1 MESWI
6 VIAMCGLYVCLEAL
20 VAFVFHK
27 FHLVKS
33 EGIRK
38 FIHIATSFLI
48 FPVIYGIK
56 EPALRYVGPLFFVFF
71 NAIAS
76 YGGMGRAI
84 GLSDEKRHIGLVVY
98 PLSVLFLVF
107 LFNTGYMGAE
117 SAVSGVL
124 IMGLGDGMA
133 ALVGTKWGKHKY
145 KVFKVGVKSVE
156 GTFSMFV
163 ASFLVVY
170 FLSPCGVLVALFVA
184 LFSSLVEN
192 ISPSGVDNATVP
204 ILSSLLLEVLCRLSL
219 ESLIDI

>member
-1 MESWI
+1 MGSWS
-6 VIAMCGLYVCLEAL
+6 VIFICGLYVVIEAFA
-20 VAFVFHK
+20 AFIFHK
-27 FHLVKS
+27 FHLMKS

-48 FPVIYGIK
+48 FPVLYGIDQ
-56 EPALRYVGPLFFVFF
+56 PMLRYVGPLFFVVF
-71 NAIAS
+71 NAIAG
-76 YGGMGRAI
+76 YCGLGRIIGMD
-84 GLSDEKRHIGLVVY
+84 DEKRHLGLVIY
-98 PLSVLFLVF
+98 PLSVAFLVF
-107 LFNTGYMGAE
+107 LFNEGYISPQAA
-117 SAVSGVL
+117 SAGVM

-133 ALVGTKWGKHKY
+133 AVVGTKWGKHKY

-204 ILSSLLLEVLCRLSL
+204 ILSSLLLEVLCRL
-219 ESLIDI
+219 

>member
-20 VAFVFHK
+20 VAFVFYK

-38 FIHIATSFLI
+38 FIHIATSFLV

-56 EPALRYVGPLFFVFF
+56 EPSLRYVGPLFFVFF

-76 YGGMGRAI
+76 YGGMGKAI

-98 PLSVLFLVF
+98 PLSVFFLVF
-107 LFNTGYMGAE
+107 LFNIGYMSAE

-145 KVFKVGVKSVE
+145 KVSKVGVKSVE

-170 FLSPCGVLVALFVA
+170 ILSPCGVLVSLFVA

-204 ILSSLLLEVLCRLSL
+204 ILSALLLEVLCRL
-219 ESLIDI
+219 

>member
-1 MESWI
+1 MGSWI
-6 VIAMCGLYVCLEAL
+6 VIILCGLYVCLEAL
-20 VAFVFHK
+20 VAYIAHRFHILK
-27 FHLVKS
+27 G

-56 EPALRYVGPLFFVFF
+56 EPVLRYVGPLFFTLF
-71 NAIAS
+71 NAVAAYSGKGKIL
-76 YGGMGRAI
+76 
-84 GLSDEKRHIGLVVY
+84 GLDDEKRHIGLIIY

-107 LFNTGYMGAE
+107 LYNYGYIMAQ
-117 SAVSGVL
+117 SAICGVM

-145 KVFKVGVKSVE
+145 KIRGIGKKSIE
-156 GTFSMFV
+156 GTFAMFV

-170 FLSPCGVLVALFVA
+170 FISPAGAWVSLLVA

-204 ILSSLLLEVLCRLSL
+204 ILSSLLLEVLCRL
-219 ESLIDI
+219 

>member
-56 EPALRYVGPLFFVFF
+56 EPGIRYVGPLFFVFF

-107 LFNTGYMGAE
+107 LFNIGYMGAE

-204 ILSSLLLEVLCRLSL
+204 ILSSLLLELLCRL
-219 ESLIDI
+219 

>member
-48 FPVIYGIK
+48 FPVIYGLK

-71 NAIAS
+71 NVIAS

-145 KVFKVGVKSVE
+145 KVFKVGVTSVE

-204 ILSSLLLEVLCRLSL
+204 ILSSLLLEVLCRL
-219 ESLIDI
+219 

>member
-56 EPALRYVGPLFFVFF
+56 EPGLRYVGPLFFVFF

-107 LFNTGYMGAE
+107 LFNIGYMGAE

-163 ASFLVVY
+163 ASFFVVY
-170 FLSPCGVLVALFVA
+170 FLSTCGVLVALFVA

-204 ILSSLLLEVLCRLSL
+204 ILSSLLLEVLCRL
-219 ESLIDI
+219 

>member
-56 EPALRYVGPLFFVFF
+56 EPGLRYVGPLFFVFF

-124 IMGLGDGMA
+124 IMGMGDGMA

-163 ASFLVVY
+163 ASFFVVY

-204 ILSSLLLEVLCRLSL
+204 ILSSLLLEVLCRL
-219 ESLIDI
+219 

>member
-56 EPALRYVGPLFFVFF
+56 EPGLRYVGPLFFVFF

-76 YGGMGRAI
+76 YGGRAI

-107 LFNTGYMGAE
+107 LFNIGYMGAE

-204 ILSSLLLEVLCRLSL
+204 ILSSLLLEVLCRL
-219 ESLIDI
+219 

>member
-1 MESWI
+1 
-6 VIAMCGLYVCLEAL
+6 
-20 VAFVFHK
+20 
-27 FHLVKS
+27 
-33 EGIRK
+33 
-38 FIHIATSFLI
+38 
-48 FPVIYGIK
+48 
-56 EPALRYVGPLFFVFF
+56 
-71 NAIAS
+71 
-76 YGGMGRAI
+76 MGRAI

-204 ILSSLLLEVLCRLSL
+204 ILSSLLLEVLCRL
-219 ESLIDI
+219 

>member
-107 LFNTGYMGAE
+107 LLNIGYMGA
-117 SAVSGVL
+117 
-124 IMGLGDGMA
+124 
-133 ALVGTKWGKHKY
+133 
-145 KVFKVGVKSVE
+145 
-156 GTFSMFV
+156 
-163 ASFLVVY
+163 
-170 FLSPCGVLVALFVA
+170 
-184 LFSSLVEN
+184 
-192 ISPSGVDNATVP
+192 
-204 ILSSLLLEVLCRLSL
+204 
-219 ESLIDI
+219 

>member
-48 FPVIYGIK
+48 FPVIYGIE
-56 EPALRYVGPLFFVFF
+56 EPALRYVGPVFFVFF

-107 LFNTGYMGAE
+107 LFNIGYMGAE

-204 ILSSLLLEVLCRLSL
+204 VLSSLLLEVLCRL
-219 ESLIDI
+219 

>member
-84 GLSDEKRHIGLVVY
+84 GLSDEKRHIGLVIY

-107 LFNTGYMGAE
+107 LFNKGYMSAE
-117 SAVSGVL
+117 SAASGVL

-133 ALVGTKWGKHKY
+133 ALIGTKWGKHKY
-145 KVFKVGVKSVE
+145 KVFKLGEKSVE

-170 FLSPCGVLVALFVA
+170 IISPCRVLAALFVA

-204 ILSSLLLEVLCRLSL
+204 ILSSLLLEVLCRL
-219 ESLIDI
+219 

>member
-56 EPALRYVGPLFFVFF
+56 EPGLRYVGPLFFVVC

-204 ILSSLLLEVLCRLSL
+204 ILSSLLLEVLCRL
-219 ESLIDI
+219 

>member
-20 VAFVFHK
+20 VAFVFYK

-38 FIHIATSFLI
+38 FIHIATSFLV

-56 EPALRYVGPLFFVFF
+56 EPSLRYVGPLFFVFF

-76 YGGMGRAI
+76 YGGMVKAI

-107 LFNTGYMGAE
+107 LFNIGYMSAE

-145 KVFKVGVKSVE
+145 KVSKVGVKSVE

-170 FLSPCGVLVALFVA
+170 ILSPCGALVSLFVA

-204 ILSSLLLEVLCRLSL
+204 ILSALLLEVLCKL
-219 ESLIDI
+219 

>member
-48 FPVIYGIK
+48 FPVIFGIK
-56 EPALRYVGPLFFVFF
+56 EPGLRYVGPLFFVFF

-163 ASFLVVY
+163 ASFFGVY

-204 ILSSLLLEVLCRLSL
+204 ILSSLLLEVLCRL
-219 ESLIDI
+219 

>member
-6 VIAMCGLYVCLEAL
+6 VIAMCGLYVCLEAFAAYIL
-20 VAFVFHK
+20 HK

-33 EGIRK
+33 EGVRK

-56 EPALRYVGPLFFVFF
+56 EPELRYVGPLFFVFF

-76 YGGMGRAI
+76 YGGMGKII
-84 GLSDEKRHIGLVVY
+84 GLSEEKRHIGLVVY

-107 LFNTGYMGAE
+107 LYNKGYMSAE
-117 SAVSGVL
+117 SVSSGVM

-145 KVFKVGVKSVE
+145 KVLKVGEKSVE
-156 GTFSMFV
+156 GTFSMFM

-170 FLSPCGVLVALFVA
+170 AISPGGVVISLFVA
-184 LFSSLVEN
+184 LFSSFVEN

-204 ILSSLLLEVLCRLSL
+204 ILSSLLLEVLCRL
-219 ESLIDI
+219 

>member
-56 EPALRYVGPLFFVFF
+56 EPGLRYVGPLFFVFF

-107 LFNTGYMGAE
+107 LFNIGYMGAE
-117 SAVSGVL
+117 SAVSVRL
-124 IMGLGDGMA
+124 IMGVGDGLA

-204 ILSSLLLEVLCRLSL
+204 ILSSLLLEVLCRL
-219 ESLIDI
+219 

>member
-1 MESWI
+1 MGSWS
-6 VIAMCGLYVCLEAL
+6 VIFICGLYVVIEAFA
-20 VAFVFHK
+20 AFIFHK
-27 FHLVKS
+27 FHLMKS

-48 FPVIYGIK
+48 FPVLYGIDQ
-56 EPALRYVGPLFFVFF
+56 PMLRYVGPLFFVVF
-71 NAIAS
+71 NAIAG
-76 YGGMGRAI
+76 YCGLGRIIGMD
-84 GLSDEKRHIGLVVY
+84 DEKRHLGLVIY
-98 PLSVLFLVF
+98 PLSVAFLVF
-107 LFNTGYMGAE
+107 LFNEGYISPQAA
-117 SAVSGVL
+117 SAGVM

-133 ALVGTKWGKHKY
+133 AVVGTKWGKHKY

-163 ASFLVVY
+163 DAFLVVY

-204 ILSSLLLEVLCRLSL
+204 ILSSLLLEVLCRL
-219 ESLIDI
+219 

>member
-1 MESWI
+1 
-6 VIAMCGLYVCLEAL
+6 MCGLYVCLEAL
-20 VAFVFHK
+20 VAFVFYK

-38 FIHIATSFLI
+38 FIHIATSFLV

-56 EPALRYVGPLFFVFF
+56 EPSLRYVGPLFFVFF

-76 YGGMGRAI
+76 YGGMGKAI

-98 PLSVLFLVF
+98 PLSVFFLVF
-107 LFNTGYMGAE
+107 LFNIGYMSAE

-145 KVFKVGVKSVE
+145 KVSKVGVKSVE

-170 FLSPCGVLVALFVA
+170 ILSPCGVLVSLFVA

-204 ILSSLLLEVLCRLSL
+204 ILSALLLEVLCRL
-219 ESLIDI
+219 

>member
-20 VAFVFHK
+20 VAFVFHR

-33 EGIRK
+33 EGTRK

-56 EPALRYVGPLFFVFF
+56 EPGLRYVGPLFFVFF

-107 LFNTGYMGAE
+107 LFNIGYMGAE

-204 ILSSLLLEVLCRLSL
+204 ILSSLLLEVLCRL
-219 ESLIDI
+219 

>member
-1 MESWI
+1 MGSWS
-6 VIAMCGLYVCLEAL
+6 VIFICGLYVVIEAFA
-20 VAFVFHK
+20 AFIFHK
-27 FHLVKS
+27 FHLMKS

-48 FPVIYGIK
+48 FPVLYGIDQ
-56 EPALRYVGPLFFVFF
+56 PMLRYVGPLFFVVF
-71 NAIAS
+71 NAIAG
-76 YGGMGRAI
+76 YCGLGRIIGMD
-84 GLSDEKRHIGLVVY
+84 DEKRHLGLVIY
-98 PLSVLFLVF
+98 PLSVAFLVF
-107 LFNTGYMGAE
+107 LFNEGYMGPQAA
-117 SAVSGVL
+117 SAGVM

-133 ALVGTKWGKHKY
+133 AVVGTKWGKHKY

-204 ILSSLLLEVLCRLSL
+204 ILSSLLLEVLCRL
-219 ESLIDI
+219 

>member
-48 FPVIYGIK
+48 FPVIYGIIV
-56 EPALRYVGPLFFVFF
+56 PALSYVGPLFFVFF

-204 ILSSLLLEVLCRLSL
+204 ILSSLLLEVLCRL
-219 ESLIDI
+219 

>member
-48 FPVIYGIK
+48 FPVIYGIT
-56 EPALRYVGPLFFVFF
+56 EPGLRYVGPLFFVFF

-107 LFNTGYMGAE
+107 LFNIGYMGAE

-204 ILSSLLLEVLCRLSL
+204 ILSSLLLDVLFRL
-219 ESLIDI
+219 